1 MLLKIDVFVKFY
13 SPYCGHCKKLEPTY
27 IELGKRF
34 EKLKDYVRIAEFNM
48 LENTLEYE
56 NINGYPSLLFYIK
69 EKKIKR
75 EFNIVV
81 IEV

>member
-1 MLLKIDVFVKFY
+1 MFLLSFIPLIVAIVRI
-13 SPYCGHCKKLEPTY
+13 LIPTY
-27 IELGKRF
+27 LELGKRF

-48 LENTLEYE
+48 LENNLEYE
-56 NINGYPSLLFYIK
+56 NINGYPTLLFYLK